1 MATTLE
7 NDNKPPP
14 PPRESMAAAVTL
26 EQPELEGEREEATTL
41 EPPATLSPELES
53 APTSASVEATPSTVA
68 APPSAVRKL
77 PRRPRIRASY
87 YYDQNDK
94 LNLELTLMDERRD
107 LIHRTTLQPEDG
119 GALARNFEALVAI
132 AMRAAAKAGVF
143 GKALGNDEPPPS
155 ESQ

>member
-41 EPPATLSPELES
+41 EPPATLSPELEP
-53 APTSASVEATPSTVA
+53 APASVEATPSTVA

-87 YYDQNDK
+87 YYDQNDQ

-107 LIHRTTLQPEDG
+107 LIYRTTLQPEDG

-155 ESQ
+155 ENQ